1 MSHSGL
7 LSTTGTVT
15 IADRTFVIQKL
26 SASGEL
32 SLFDALSA
40 AAKKEAGP
48 GGYLARASEMLDW
61 LKKNNRGQELAIAV
75 NKLVEMDAQGVNLSQ
90 DAVAQFRQTAKGVAL
105 EMFHRSRVAHKEVSL
120 ADFQAIIT
128 DANAVEV
135 FLAMMEVL
143 TDEKKAPTP

>member
-1 MSHSGL
+1 MSL
-7 LSTTGTVT
+7 LSVTGTVP

-90 DAVAQFRQTAKGVAL
+90 DAVAQFRQTPKGVAL
-105 EMFHRSRVAHKEVSL
+105 EMFHRTRVAHKEVSL

-143 TDEKKAPTP
+143 TDEKKVPIL